1 MANQNDKTVF
11 EPTEVNTNLP
21 NEGTIFGTSDG
32 QDILNRTHRKI
43 AGILFSFSKN
53 IYGEFWIVYHGRNTI
68 GSGSSSNIR
77 LMEKSVSEKHALL
90 NSRVIDDKNL
100 IFELRDDGSNVG
112 TILNDKDL
120 FHFQNYAVL
129 KHGDRI
135 KIGGYDLL
143 FYVVDDISQD
153 MHPNSQ
159 FKSISDIPQY

>member
-1 MANQNDKTVF
+1 MAKENNKTVF
-11 EPTEVNTNLP
+11 EPNVVATNLP
-21 NEGTIFGTSDG
+21 NEGTVFGPSGG

-43 AGILFSFSKN
+43 AGVLFSFSKN

-68 GSGSSSNIR
+68 GSGTSSNIR
-77 LMEKSVSEKHALL
+77 LLEKSVSEKHALL
-90 NSRVIDDKNL
+90 NSRVIDDTNL

-120 FHFQNYAVL
+120 YHHQNYAML

-143 FYVVDDISQD
+143 FYVVDDILQD
-153 MHPNSQ
+153 MHQNKD
-159 FKSISDIPQY
+159 FKPISDIPQY

>member
-11 EPTEVNTNLP
+11 EQIDVEDKHN
-21 NEGTIFGTSDG
+21 NEGTIFGQNGGPDT
-32 QDILNRTHRKI
+32 LNRTHRKI

-53 IYGEFWIVYHGRNTI
+53 IYGEYWIVYHGRNTI
-68 GSGSSSNIR
+68 GSGISSSIR

-90 NSRVIDDKNL
+90 NARVIEEQNL
-100 IFELRDDGSNVG
+100 IFELRDVGSNVG

-120 FHFQNYAVL
+120 YHFQNYAVL

-143 FYVVDDISQD
+143 FYVVDDITQN
-153 MHPNSQ
+153 MHPNHQ
-159 FKSISDIPQY
+159 FKPISDIPQY